1 MNPQCTT
8 KKGISWLPY
17 ISRYILL
24 STLLKP
30 KFWVLCLLQESG
42 KSSCKRHHKKNVIC
56 PKQKNLGK
64 PLYTSCS
71 SYFLENLHKSGLL
84 GNLDAKAEL
93 LQLLPLYLFALIL
106 LTCLTS
112 WLHYT
117 LFKSK
122 KKLPLTGHG
131 LFRIKHATLFLW
143 LAGSN
148 RDSVLKSQGGS
159 GGKEQHNTRRGLP
172 DLLQNTQINSSGKC
186 LWLILSDVT
195 LEKKNKEK
203 LVTVKV
209 TVSS

>member
-8 KKGISWLPY
+8 KKGISRLPY

-30 KFWVLCLLQESG
+30 KLWVLWLLQESG
-42 KSSCKRHHKKNVIC
+42 KSGYKRHQKKNVIC

-71 SYFLENLHKSGLL
+71 SYFRENLRKSGLL

-93 LQLLPLYLFALIL
+93 LQLLQLYLFALIP

-112 WLHYT
+112 WLDYT

-143 LAGSN
+143 LVGGNCDYA
-148 RDSVLKSQGGS
+148 LKSQGGS
-159 GGKEQHNTRRGLP
+159 REKSNTTLRKVCQICGKIHRLIVLENVC
-172 DLLQNTQINSSGKC
+172 DLF
-186 LWLILSDVT
+186 
-195 LEKKNKEK
+195 
-203 LVTVKV
+203 
-209 TVSS
+209 